1 MEYFLP
7 GEIDSGHAQVDQFV
21 RSWYSKHL
29 LAMNEPSLLSVPHTK
44 GETYRFLW
52 LRTFHHPVAVR
63 LELIADNP
71 WIHRVELDGAGGYE
85 PGSVLLSDDV
95 QLELATWSGFIAKL
109 NESAFWELPSSES
122 TTGIDGAQWVFEGRQ
137 GDRRKFLHRWSPR
150 SGLLRDL
157 GLYFLALSGLPSAEV
172 Y

>member
-7 GEIDSGHAQVDQFV
+7 GEIDSGRTQVDQFV

-29 LAMNEPSLLSVPHTK
+29 LAMNEPSLLPVPDKT

-52 LRTFHHPVAVR
+52 LRTFHHPIAVR
-63 LELIADNP
+63 LELIGDNP
-71 WIHRVELDGAGGYE
+71 SLHRVELDGAGGYE

-95 QLELATWSGFIAKL
+95 PLERAAWSGFVAKL
-109 NESAFWELPSSES
+109 NESGFWELPSSES
-122 TTGIDGAQWVFEGRQ
+122 TAGIDGAQWIFEGRQ

-157 GLYFLALSGLPSAEV
+157 GLHFGTCQEE
-172 Y
+172 